1 MARTKSQPAPTVETT
16 PLDGEV
22 LTANQNLMAG
32 NCAEVMNQFGDGLP
46 YERTRLINEARFYMA
61 QSAEAMLEAGKR
73 LIVLKENEPY
83 GEFEKI
89 VREQLGMPERTAQR
103 MMQASLKYLSP
114 LLEAKAPTLALLGKS
129 KLFELIAEDD
139 EDLEALAEGGTV
151 AGLSMDEIDR
161 MTNRELRAALRDS
174 RENAKA
180 QSEVLAKRSS
190 DLQQAKDELDVA
202 RKRIQGQP
210 LDVVIKELRAEVAD
224 IAFEVGSTAMGKLRA
239 GFTKIAEHATESGQ
253 DHRTFQAGLIHE
265 LEVTLAS
272 IRSEFHL
279 PARQADTDPVW
290 MAAEEA

>member
-1 MARTKSQPAPTVETT
+1 MARTKSQPAPTVETA

-22 LTANQNLMAG
+22 LTANQNLMAS

-83 GEFEKI
+83 GEFEQI

-114 LLEAKAPTLALLGKS
+114 QLEAKAPALALLGKT

-151 AGLSMDEIDR
+151 AGLSLEDIDR
-161 MTNRELRAALRDS
+161 MTSRELRAALRDS

-180 QSEVLAKRSS
+180 QGEVLAKRSS

-210 LDVVIKELRAEVAD
+210 LDVVIKELRVEVTAL
-224 IAFEVGSTAMGKLRA
+224 AFEVESTSLGKLRE
-239 GFTKIAEHATESGQ
+239 GFMKMAEHATEAGQ
-253 DHRTFQAGLIHE
+253 DHRTFQAGLIHQ
-265 LEVTLAS
+265 LEVILAS

-279 PARQADTDPVW
+279 PAGHGDAPVW
-290 MAAEEA
+290 MAAGEA